1 MKPEQAAATFQREPL
16 LPRIF
21 AGLFGS
27 FLGLSLLKFG
37 NPPIMEKWVT
47 PPGGFYEFLFG
58 YPWPMTWAYWLL
70 GFIAL
75 VGLFVARWRLNAPKW
90 LVLMPLAWLVWQ
102 LLATVQSV
110 GPQLS
115 QTVLRHFVASMVCF
129 YLGLFALGRGKC
141 LWPFWISLL
150 AGFLLVLAS
159 GWQQHFG
166 GLEETRRYF
175 FLYLYPQVKELPPE
189 YLKRMS
195 SNRIFA
201 TLFYPNALAGALV
214 LLLPA
219 MLATVWRMRRRLTT
233 SARRFLFAALA
244 TTGLAS
250 LYWSGS
256 KGGWLVMLLLG
267 LIALLGSSFSKQL
280 KITLVA
286 VILIFGL
293 AGFFW
298 KHHGFFEK
306 GATSVVARFDYWR
319 AAVQTATAR
328 PFFGT
333 GPGTFSI
340 AYQKFKRPE
349 SEPTRLV
356 HNDYLEQASDSG
368 VPGFMLYVIFISG
381 ALFYGHARLRQSGC
395 DGESQLFP
403 VWLGVF
409 GWSLQSLFE
418 FGLYVPALAWLAFA
432 LMGWLLAQPTNRA
445 AS

>member
-1 MKPEQAAATFQREPL
+1 MKPEPAAGTFQREPL

-37 NPPIMEKWVT
+37 NPPIMEKWIA

-75 VGLFVARWRLNAPKW
+75 VGLLVARWSPNVPKW
-90 LVLMPLAWLVWQ
+90 IVLMPLAWLVWQ

-115 QTVLRHFVASMVCF
+115 QTVLRHFVASVVCF
-129 YLGLFALGRGKC
+129 YLGLFSLGRGKC
-141 LWPFWISLL
+141 LWPFWVSLL
-150 AGFLLVLAS
+150 AAFLLVLAS

-166 GLEETRRYF
+166 GLDQTRKYF
-175 FLYLYPQVKELPPE
+175 FLYLYPEVKELPPE

-201 TLFYPNALAGALV
+201 TLFYPNTLAGVLV

-219 MLATVWRMRRRLTT
+219 MLAAVLRMRRRLTT
-233 SARRFLFAALA
+233 GARWFLFAALA
-244 TTGLAS
+244 TAGLAC

-256 KGGWLVMLLLG
+256 KGGWLVMLLVG
-267 LIALLGSSFSKQL
+267 LIAMLRPSFSKQL
-280 KITLVA
+280 KIALLAGV
-286 VILIFGL
+286 LLCGL

-298 KHHGFFEK
+298 KYHSFFEK
-306 GATSVVARFDYWR
+306 GATSVVARLDYWR
-319 AAVQTATAR
+319 AASQTAAAR
-328 PFFGT
+328 PLFGT

-340 AYQKFKRPE
+340 AYQKIKRPE

-368 VPGFMLYVIFISG
+368 VPGFMLYLAFICG
-381 ALFYGHARLRQSGC
+381 ALFYGRARLRQSGS
-395 DGESQLFP
+395 DEESQLFP
-403 VWLGVF
+403 VWLGVL
-409 GWSLQSLFE
+409 GWSLQGLFE
-418 FGLYVPALAWLAFA
+418 FGLYVPALAWSAFA
-432 LMGWLLAQPTNRA
+432 LMGWLLAQSRNR
-445 AS
+445 